1 MIGAVAA
8 CLGLPNDAPDVLR
21 RAYILWSFVHGHSFL
36 AIDMKHKVAGQEID
50 DGAFLMAVTR
60 AIMAPPA
67 EG

>member
-8 CLGLPNDAPDVLR
+8 CLGLSNDAPDVLR

-36 AIDMKHKVAGQEID
+36 AIDMKHNVAGQEID
-50 DGAFLMAVTR
+50 DGDYLMAFTR